1 MGKYMNKFG
10 MDKIPRCTLLDP
22 VDHGGNFG
30 YTFAKEYYE
39 YVDIIHTSKMGS
51 LNPYGHIDFYP
62 NGGMNQ
68 PCTCGNPCDGVDCKR
83 AKGSHNRAVILYRV
97 IHHKSIID
105 IFYMFLFSMNIP

>member
-1 MGKYMNKFG
+1 MGKYLNKFK

-30 YTFAKEYYE
+30 YTFAKQYYE

-62 NGGMNQ
+62 NGGINQ

-83 AKGSHNRAVILYRV
+83 SKGSHNRAVILYRV
-97 IHHKSIID
+97 IHH
-105 IFYMFLFSMNIP
+105 